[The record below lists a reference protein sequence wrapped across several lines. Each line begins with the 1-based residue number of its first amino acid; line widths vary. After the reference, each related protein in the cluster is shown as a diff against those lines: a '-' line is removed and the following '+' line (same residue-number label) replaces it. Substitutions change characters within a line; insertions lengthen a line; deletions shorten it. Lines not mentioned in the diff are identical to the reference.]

1 MHEFWA
7 RPADRMLDEIADGRG
22 DSMCQQALPPGGFPD
37 FMLQSIS
44 DRQQP
49 EAQDHQ
55 RLPLAHTVTNIAQL
69 SQPRIGQTVHVKIVE
84 RTDKPG
90 ERHIPLK

>member
-7 RPADRMLDEIADGRG
+7 RPADRMLDEIADARG
-22 DSMCQQALPPGGFPD
+22 DSMCQQTLPPGGFPD
-37 FMLQSIS
+37 FMLQSIP

-55 RLPLAHTVTNIAQL
+55 RLSIAQAVTDIAEL
-69 SQPRIGQTVHVKIVE
+69 SQPRIG
-84 RTDKPG
+84 
-90 ERHIPLK
+90 